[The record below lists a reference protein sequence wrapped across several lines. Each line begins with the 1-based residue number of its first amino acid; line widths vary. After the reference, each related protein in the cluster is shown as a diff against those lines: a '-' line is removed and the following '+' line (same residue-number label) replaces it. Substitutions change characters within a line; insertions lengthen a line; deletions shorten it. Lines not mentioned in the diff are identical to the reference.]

1 MTETSPSSRR
11 SRGCT
16 PKRVRTPEEVEAL
29 SRTFSADWRPGDHVM
44 TWLKRHEGKT
54 QELSNLVRDGWSWT
68 DVGRAMAVAGIH
80 YRSGEAMSAPILR
93 KKASEARA
101 AIRDRQ
107 AVDAG
112 SSQGK
117 ATIKASANP
126 GSGLVD
132 IEFWNALRSKQV
144 AGQVAQA
151 VVARTG
157 SAKGEEPEFRPVRLR
172 KYEPSTTS
180 QLVEEEGDA
189 EIIAGVFG
197 VPVPTRGEEPE
208 FRPASLKGSGTNI
221 PRQADKL
228 PETKPAPAQSATIDA
243 QAVIDRL
250 LGKLPPTLP
259 ATAAP
264 ASPFSKA
271 ASLVLAG
278 TRILEQTRAALRNEP
293 RAPETA
299 EEQTARIDRLL
310 SQGGPKAP
318 RRRFAKR

>member
-1 MTETSPSSRR
+1 MTEASPNRR

-16 PKRVRTPEEVEAL
+16 PKRVRTSEEVEAL
-29 SRTFSADWRPGDHVM
+29 SRTFSADWRAGDQIM

-54 QELSNLVRDGWSWT
+54 QKLSNLVRDGWSWT

-80 YRSGEAMSAPILR
+80 YRSGEPMSAAILR

-101 AIRDRQ
+101 AVRSRNAADARNRP
-107 AVDAG
+107 AVQPTIESSRAMQNSAAG
-112 SSQGK
+112 SGWREK
-117 ATIKASANP
+117 EPIKADLAKLP
-126 GSGLVD
+126 IVD
-132 IEFWNALRSKQV
+132 D
-144 AGQVAQA
+144 GP
-151 VVARTG
+151 
-157 SAKGEEPEFRPVRLR
+157 EPEFRPVRLR
-172 KYEPSTTS
+172 RYEPSTTP
-180 QLVEEEGDA
+180 QVEEEGDA
-189 EIIAGVFG
+189 EIIARVFG
-197 VPVPTRGEEPE
+197 TPVPTRGEEPE
-208 FRPASLKGSGTNI
+208 FRPASLKGSGIKI
-221 PRQADKL
+221 PRQAHKP
-228 PETKPAPAQSATIDA
+228 PETKPLPAQSATIDA

-271 ASLVLAG
+271 ASMVLAG
-278 TRILEQTRAALRNEP
+278 KRILEQTRAALRNEP

-299 EEQTARIDRLL
+299 EKQTARIDRLL